1 VPILVAARTYLIDAL
16 AEVGT
21 PLEVAIVP
29 PSGPLA
35 KTKSYVLLSRPGSS
49 PRSLF
54 TTDYLIRC
62 RVFDESAVDCHRNT
76 DLIYG
81 LMLAATH
88 CHISIEPPLSP
99 RPASV
104 NPPDEMW
111 ITKASPGDNGP
122 SDFADEDIGAR
133 LFGLQFAVF
142 WTVAVKPLER
152 NK

>member
-1 VPILVAARTYLIDAL
+1 MPILVAARTYLIDAL
-16 AEVGT
+16 TLAGR

-35 KTKSYVLLSRPGSS
+35 KTKSYALLSRPGSA

-54 TTDYLIRC
+54 TIDYLIRV
-62 RVFDESAVDCHRNT
+62 RVLDESAVDCHSNT

-88 CHISIEPPLSP
+88 CRIDTPKLKRDGEPGSLWIS
-99 RPASV
+99 
-104 NPPDEMW
+104 
-111 ITKASPGDNGP
+111 KASPGDNGP
-122 SDFADEDIGAR
+122 SDFADEDIAER

-142 WTVAVKPLER
+142 WTVAGKPLRKEP
-152 NK
+152 